1 MKLTIQLDYPSIDQ
15 PLIMAL
21 MSDYEPSTLLAKL
34 PEIREQLGI
43 LEASLVPDTD
53 NNYIPDTAHDNDD
66 DLVQSTSSLSLEV
79 KKKGGKGGKGGKRRK
94 SPLSGTASTS
104 DSGLKSGRSAKS
116 RSTATAPTS
125 ETEGEGENGEGYLE
139 ELELLGELFPT
150 V

>member
-1 MKLTIQLDYPSIDQ
+1 
-15 PLIMAL
+15 MAL
-21 MSDYEPSTLLAKL
+21 MSDYEPSALLTKL

-53 NNYIPDTAHDNDD
+53 NSYIPDTSHDTDD
-66 DLVQSTSSLSLEV
+66 DLVQSTSSISLGIIVDGEV
-79 KKKGGKGGKGGKRRK
+79 RRK

-104 DSGLKSGRSAKS
+104 DSGRNGKRSATKS
-116 RSTATAPTS
+116 KSSTTRSKSSATRSTGTTPLS
-125 ETEGEGENGEGYLE
+125 ETEGEDGEEGEGYLD

>member
-1 MKLTIQLDYPSIDQ
+1 
-15 PLIMAL
+15 
-21 MSDYEPSTLLAKL
+21 MSDYEPSALLAKL

-53 NNYIPDTAHDNDD
+53 NAYIPDTTHDDDD
-66 DLVQSTSSLSLEV
+66 DLVQSTSSLSLGV
-79 KKKGGKGGKGGKRRK
+79 KKKGGKGGKKRK

-116 RSTATAPTS
+116 QSTATTPTS
-125 ETEGEGENGEGYLE
+125 ETEGEGEDGEGYLE

>member
-1 MKLTIQLDYPSIDQ
+1 
-15 PLIMAL
+15 MAL
-21 MSDYEPSTLLAKL
+21 MSDYQPSALLVRL

-53 NNYIPDTAHDNDD
+53 DGYIPDTSHENDD
-66 DLVQSTSSLSLEV
+66 DLIHSTSSLSLDV
-79 KKKGGKGGKGGKRRK
+79 PKKKKGGKRRK

-104 DSGLKSGRSAKS
+104 HSGQKSGRGAEARSETASTSDSGPNNGHSSKT
-116 RSTATAPTS
+116 RSTGTTPLS
-125 ETEGEGENGEGYLE
+125 ETEEEDEDVEGYLN

>member
-1 MKLTIQLDYPSIDQ
+1 MELTRQLDYPSIDQ

-21 MSDYEPSTLLAKL
+21 MSDYEPSALLAKL

-53 NNYIPDTAHDNDD
+53 NAYIPETTHDNDD
-66 DLVQSTSSLSLEV
+66 DLVQSTSSLSLGV

-104 DSGLKSGRSAKS
+104 DSGVKSGRSAKS
-116 RSTATAPTS
+116 QSTATTPTS
-125 ETEGEGENGEGYLE
+125 ETEGEGEDGEGYLE

>member
-1 MKLTIQLDYPSIDQ
+1 MKLTAQLDYPSIDQ

-21 MSDYEPSTLLAKL
+21 MSDYEPSALLAKL

-53 NNYIPDTAHDNDD
+53 NSYIPDTSHDNDE
-66 DLVQSTSSLSLEV
+66 DLVQTTSSLSLGV
-79 KKKGGKGGKGGKRRK
+79 KKKGGKRRK

-104 DSGLKSGRSAKS
+104 DSGLKSGRSANS
-116 RSTATAPTS
+116 QSTTTSPTS
-125 ETEGEGENGEGYLE
+125 ETEGEGEDGEAYLD

>member
-1 MKLTIQLDYPSIDQ
+1 
-15 PLIMAL
+15 MAI
-21 MSDYEPSTLLAKL
+21 MSDYESSALLAKL

-53 NNYIPDTAHDNDD
+53 DAYIPETSGSPEE
-66 DLVQSTSSLSLEV
+66 DLIQSTSSLSL
-79 KKKGGKGGKGGKRRK
+79 GLTNGQISQRRS

-104 DSGLKSGRSAKS
+104 DSGARNG
-116 RSTATAPTS
+116 RSTATRSTGTSPLS
-125 ETEGEGENGEGYLE
+125 ETEEDGEGYLD